1 MPRLL
6 VAAILVIA
14 AVFAWRY
21 LTPLNRRPARPGRAA
36 GRRQSGGRSRGGRR
50 RGAPM
55 SPVQAAT
62 ATQQTVPR
70 YLSGLGTATAANTV
84 TVTSRVDGQLMAIH
98 FTEGQQVKAG
108 DLLAEI
114 DPRPFQVQLTQA
126 QGQLAKDQATLA
138 NARRDLARYQQLV
151 KTNLVSRQEL
161 DTQASLVQQTEGA
174 IKADQARSTVPNCRS
189 PTAASLRQSTAA
201 SG

>member
-1 MPRLL
+1 
-6 VAAILVIA
+6 
-14 AVFAWRY
+14 
-21 LTPLNRRPARPGRAA
+21 
-36 GRRQSGGRSRGGRR
+36 
-50 RGAPM
+50 M

-62 ATQQTVPR
+62 ATRQTVPR

-126 QGQLAKDQATLA
+126 QGSWQKI
-138 NARRDLARYQQLV
+138 RPRWPMP
-151 KTNLVSRQEL
+151 
-161 DTQASLVQQTEGA
+161 GA
-174 IKADQARSTVPNCRS
+174 IWRAISNW
-189 PTAASLRQSTAA
+189 
-201 SG
+201 